1 MAKKSK
7 NTQKSRFG
15 NPAKA
20 AADSAARTEARS
32 AADAR
37 LDRAMTALSSG
48 FVNWLEARGRP
59 DKSIDVSLAILDDFF
74 DMYRIIEPHTDPTRL
89 VPEAVY
95 EVMDVTADANP
106 LGVLTLRSGVNDY
119 VGYLSQA
126 GLWSGTPE
134 VLAAVL
140 AELGR
145 TDAPG
150 TVDGGDLTDAE
161 GADGGDYAFAD
172 IFIPE
177 LSPEELVAAVQTA
190 PLWLNTLALLDW
202 IGDGRELGPDG
213 QITDQDQAAA
223 AISHSG
229 FERFTNAENHNTDG
243 QHAADRLAFYWEML
257 SANSIIKVDGNKI
270 CVADGAPQRDDAD
283 DIAHTMSNL
292 VGYYVF
298 SVILADAMD
307 EDLEDWQNTMAGWL
321 AGAASATPPE
331 AAVLL
336 HAMEEPEEDPAAY
349 YTAEYIARWAE
360 EGLVKLDE
368 YLVVPPAWRAD
379 VYDIL
384 HDDFPI
390 QAVGPGAAAA
400 Q

>member
-7 NTQKSRFG
+7 NTKKSRFG

-20 AADSAARTEARS
+20 AADAAAKTEARS

-48 FVNWLEARGRP
+48 FVDWLEAQSRP
-59 DKSIDVSLAILDDFF
+59 DTSIDVSLAILDDFF
-74 DMYRIIEPHTDPTRL
+74 DMYRIIEPHADPTNL

-119 VGYLSQA
+119 VSYLAQA
-126 GLWSGTPE
+126 SLWTGTPE
-134 VLAAVL
+134 DLAAVR
-140 AELGR
+140 AELVR
-145 TDAPG
+145 TDAPETLDG
-150 TVDGGDLTDAE
+150 AHLTDADGPDGGDFE
-161 GADGGDYAFAD
+161 FAD

-177 LSPEELVAAVQTA
+177 LSPEDLVAAAQHS

-202 IGDGRELGPDG
+202 VGDGRELGPDG
-213 QITDQDQAAA
+213 KITDQEQAAA
-223 AISHSG
+223 VISHSG
-229 FERFTNAENHNTDG
+229 FKRFTNAQNNNTAG
-243 QHAADRLAFYWEML
+243 QHGADRLAFYWEML
-257 SANSIIKVDGNKI
+257 AANSIITVADNKI
-270 CVADGAPQRDDAD
+270 CVADGAPQQDDTD

-292 VGYYVF
+292 LGYYVF
-298 SVILADAMD
+298 SVILADAVD
-307 EDLEDWQNTMAGWL
+307 DDLEDWQNAMAGWL
-321 AGAASATPPE
+321 SSAASATPPA

-336 HAMEEPEEDPAAY
+336 HALEEPEEDPAAY

-360 EGLVKLDE
+360 EGLVTLDE
-368 YLVVPPAWRAD
+368 HLLVPPAWRAD

-390 QAVGPGAAAA
+390 QAVGPGAEAG